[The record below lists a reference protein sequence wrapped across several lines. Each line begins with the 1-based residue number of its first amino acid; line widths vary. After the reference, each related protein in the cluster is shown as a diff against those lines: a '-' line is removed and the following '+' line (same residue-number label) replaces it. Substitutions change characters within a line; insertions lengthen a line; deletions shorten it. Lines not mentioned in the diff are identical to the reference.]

1 MKFQLLT
8 LAALATTAVA
18 ASQQP
23 NLRSLQTAFD
33 ANGQICAQAG
43 ERSKACPGVN
53 LEGDRP
59 EICCDGLTCVGAR
72 CQDTGAGTCAN
83 AGEKALECGINQTNR
98 PEKCCETEEG
108 VQLVCND
115 DKVCVDPADLVAVV
129 EEPAATSG
137 GGMSDELA
145 SALGM
150 GGDVEDDKEED
161 EPMVEEPMVEEPM
174 VEEPMPEPTK
184 PTVTI
189 TNDGPCGLDGVKSV
203 TCGATAKEG
212 RPSGCCESAPFC
224 HPIEPMC
231 TSTHPKLAVFG
242 AEGDKVS
249 ICLMYI
255 CVCKWVHCEVMIALI
270 IH

>member
-8 LAALATTAVA
+8 LTALALASSSTSA
-18 ASQQP
+18 AANQQQP

-33 ANGQICAQAG
+33 ANGQVCAQAG

-53 LEGDRP
+53 QEGDRP

-72 CQDTGAGTCAN
+72 CQESGAGTCAGS
-83 AGEKALECGINQTNR
+83 GEKAMECGINQTGR
-98 PEKCCETEEG
+98 PEKCCETEAG
-108 VQLVCND
+108 VQLVCNA
-115 DKVCVDPADLVAVV
+115 DKFCVDPADLVAVV

-137 GGMSDELA
+137 GGGMSNELA
-145 SALGM
+145 DALGM
-150 GGDVEDDKEED
+150 GDDGQDKKEED

-189 TNDGPCGLDGVKSV
+189 TNDGSCAIDGIKSV
-203 TCGATAKEG
+203 ICGATAKEG

-224 HPIEPMC
+224 HPVEPMC

-249 ICLMYI
+249 L
-255 CVCKWVHCEVMIALI
+255 
-270 IH
+270 